1 VKVLAFAYACEPG
14 KGSEPG
20 AGWGLARMI
29 ARELGEC
36 WVITRANNR
45 QAIEQALPDI
55 PEADRLRFVY
65 VDLPP
70 WARWWKRGQRGI
82 YLYYLLWQVAAVL
95 RARQLVREERF
106 DLVWHLTLANA
117 WLGSLAPLVGGRFVY
132 GPVGGGVGV
141 PWRLARYLGV
151 RGVLYELARDLARLA
166 GRYLNPFARLAWER
180 AEVILAQNPET
191 VNWIPRRHRGK
202 ARVFP
207 NALAA
212 IDDFPAAPTRRRPGS
227 RTALFVGRL
236 IPLKGGAI
244 AVEAIARTSDW
255 RLVVLGDGPDRRRLE
270 RLARRRGVS
279 ARVEFRG
286 WQPREEVWRVM
297 REEADVLLFPSLHDE
312 AGWVVVEALSQGLPV
327 LCLDHGGPP
336 VVARAVGAACTGPAP
351 SSDGVLA
358 ELAHGLGGWRRWL
371 LAVPRDSW
379 PALSLRELL
388 AVNSQRV
395 GQLR

>member
-1 VKVLAFAYACEPG
+1 
-14 KGSEPG
+14 
-20 AGWGLARMI
+20 MI
-29 ARELGEC
+29 AREVGEC

-45 QAIEQALPDI
+45 EAIEQALPHV

-82 YLYYLLWQVAAVL
+82 YLYYLLWQLAAV
-95 RARQLVREERF
+95 RRGRQLVRQERF

-151 RGVLYELARDLARLA
+151 RGVLYELARDLARWT
-166 GRYLNPFARLAWER
+166 GRHLNPFARLAWER

-191 VNWIPRRHRGK
+191 VNWLPRRHRDK

-207 NALAA
+207 NALSAL
-212 IDDFPAAPTRRRPGS
+212 DELPVAPPRRPGG

-244 AVEAIARTSDW
+244 AIEAIARAPDW

-270 RLARRRGVS
+270 RLARRLGV
-279 ARVEFRG
+279 AERVEFRG
-286 WQPREEVWRVM
+286 WQPREEVWRAM

-312 AGWVVVEALSQGLPV
+312 SPLAVAEALALGLPV

-336 VVARAVGAACTGPAP
+336 AVARA
-351 SSDGVLA
+351 
-358 ELAHGLGGWRRWL
+358 LGGHLEAVSIRENDIPEA
-371 LAVPRDSW
+371 LARALEFATREPR
-379 PALSLRELL
+379 PASEPRVKASLFAAL
-388 AVNSQRV
+388 AARAVAGSSP
-395 GQLR
+395 

>member
-132 GPVGGGVGV
+132 GPVGGGVGI
-141 PWRLARYLGV
+141 PWRLAGYLG
-151 RGVLYELARDLARLA
+151 GA
-166 GRYLNPFARLAWER
+166 
-180 AEVILAQNPET
+180 
-191 VNWIPRRHRGK
+191 
-202 ARVFP
+202 
-207 NALAA
+207 
-212 IDDFPAAPTRRRPGS
+212 RRP
-227 RTALFVGRL
+227 R
-236 IPLKGGAI
+236 
-244 AVEAIARTSDW
+244 
-255 RLVVLGDGPDRRRLE
+255 
-270 RLARRRGVS
+270 
-279 ARVEFRG
+279 
-286 WQPREEVWRVM
+286 
-297 REEADVLLFPSLHDE
+297 
-312 AGWVVVEALSQGLPV
+312 
-327 LCLDHGGPP
+327 
-336 VVARAVGAACTGPAP
+336 
-351 SSDGVLA
+351 
-358 ELAHGLGGWRRWL
+358 
-371 LAVPRDSW
+371 
-379 PALSLRELL
+379 
-388 AVNSQRV
+388 
-395 GQLR
+395 